1 MKRYTPKTSLWAAIL
16 VLSAC
21 APSNY
26 IRVDAIDGP
35 LNRVC
40 DRHDAYTSAD
50 TSLTDLQRRTRLKTT
65 ELLRKVVEEAKE
77 PVR

>member
-1 MKRYTPKTSLWAAIL
+1 MARKITKIGLLTA
-16 VLSAC
+16 VLALPAC
-21 APSNY
+21 APAGY
-26 IRVDAIDGP
+26 ISVDAIDGP

-40 DRHDAYTSAD
+40 ERHDTYTTAD